1 VDQIKLVPTVT
12 VKLRVNVE
20 KEQCQNVTAFDLTMD
35 PERPNRFK
43 GTAKDDRDAKPPH
56 TVFIQDPP
64 QPTIIKGGQRF
75 AGCKEPRDLCIT
87 TAGNQEELQC
97 KAEAAL
103 TEAGWFVDA
112 TASTTVYMLGD
123 VLLPHDVVEVEGLG
137 QEYSGPY
144 QVKAVTHVINAAD
157 HFMDIQ
163 LRRNAIGGG

>member
-1 VDQIKLVPTVT
+1 
-12 VKLRVNVE
+12 
-20 KEQCQNVTAFDLTMD
+20 MD
-35 PERPNRFK
+35 SDSQAARKHGIYASRRQVIRTNCS
-43 GTAKDDRDAKPPH
+43 H
-56 TVFIQDPP
+56 
-64 QPTIIKGGQRF
+64 
-75 AGCKEPRDLCIT
+75 
-87 TAGNQEELQC
+87 

-112 TASTTVYMLGD
+112 TASTTAHMLGG

-137 QEYSGPY
+137 QEHSGPY